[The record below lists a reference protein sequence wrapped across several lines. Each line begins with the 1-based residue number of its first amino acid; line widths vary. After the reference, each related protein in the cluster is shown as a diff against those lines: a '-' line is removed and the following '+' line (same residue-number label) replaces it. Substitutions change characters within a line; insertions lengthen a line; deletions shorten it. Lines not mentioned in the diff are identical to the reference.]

1 MYVSFRQKFLKEQAD
16 GSRQTSEQLFKTAVL
31 DYLTNAQSAEGK
43 LKGIDL
49 SQLTLRNAEESHV
62 AFTVADQK
70 D

>member
-1 MYVSFRQKFLKEQAD
+1 MYVSFREKFLKEQAD

-31 DYLTNAQSAEGK
+31 DYLTNAQSVEGK

-49 SQLTLRNAEESHV
+49 GQLTLRETEESHV
-62 AFTVADQK
+62 AFTVNDQK